1 MRKRACAVRAARN
14 GTISRFLSMGIYLG
28 FASRRMQSGI
38 LRVVQARPK
47 HEFWEL
53 RESIRIKMRTLPDY
67 LRNGMKLIIVG
78 CNPGDRSARVG
89 HYYAGRGNEF
99 WPLLYDSRV
108 VPELLDHRDDKRMIE
123 FGIGL
128 TDLVKRPTRG
138 IEELTREEFA
148 EGRILLAQK
157 LEQYAPQVIAFNGV
171 GTFENF
177 AQRPCKPGLQKERLY
192 GAQVFV
198 LPSTSAKNATG
209 RGQKLRY
216 FRQLAK
222 LLEKLQK

>member
-1 MRKRACAVRAARN
+1 
-14 GTISRFLSMGIYLG
+14 
-28 FASRRMQSGI
+28 
-38 LRVVQARPK
+38 
-47 HEFWEL
+47 
-53 RESIRIKMRTLPDY
+53 
-67 LRNGMKLIIVG
+67 MKLVIVG

-99 WPLLYDSRV
+99 WPLLYDSGI

-138 IEELTREEFA
+138 VEELGREEFA

-157 LEQYAPQVIAFNGV
+157 LEQYAPQVVAFNGK
-171 GTFENF
+171 TAYENF
-177 AQRPCKPGLQKERLY
+177 AQRQCDLGLQKERLY
-192 GAQVFV
+192 GALVFV
-198 LPSTSAKNATG
+198 LPSTSGKNAVG
-209 RGQKLRY
+209 SNSKLRY

-222 LLEKLQK
+222 LLTKLQKERTGSAAVLQTV